1 MNIVEKDSYR
11 PSDTERENKVN
22 IYDNDEA
29 YMLNDDKDN
38 NDLSIEELEMENE
51 ELNAARGNYH
61 EVKELSDDETVR
73 KEQNEEDKE
82 RSLFLIFRTK
92 SR

>member
-1 MNIVEKDSYR
+1 MNNPEKDSYR
-11 PSDTERENKVN
+11 PSDTERINTVN
-22 IYDNDEA
+22 VYENDEA
-29 YMLNDDKDN
+29 YMLNDDKEN
-38 NDLSIEELEMENE
+38 EEESIEDLERDNE

-82 RSLFLIFRTK
+82 RNIY
-92 SR
+92 